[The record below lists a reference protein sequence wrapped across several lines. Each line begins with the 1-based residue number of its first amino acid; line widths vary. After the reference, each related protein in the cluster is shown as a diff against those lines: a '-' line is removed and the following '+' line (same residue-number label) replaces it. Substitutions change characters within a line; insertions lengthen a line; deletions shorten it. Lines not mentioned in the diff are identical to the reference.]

1 MYLQGI
7 LDKHIAD
14 RNEVRLPIIPVANA
28 SCWPHN
34 ARYKMVT
41 CPGHGTILNIPDDLS
56 ALKESI
62 SNLNASSRNF
72 EDNSFSVELFVDK

>member
-1 MYLQGI
+1 
-7 LDKHIAD
+7 
-14 RNEVRLPIIPVANA
+14 
-28 SCWPHN
+28 
-34 ARYKMVT
+34 MVT